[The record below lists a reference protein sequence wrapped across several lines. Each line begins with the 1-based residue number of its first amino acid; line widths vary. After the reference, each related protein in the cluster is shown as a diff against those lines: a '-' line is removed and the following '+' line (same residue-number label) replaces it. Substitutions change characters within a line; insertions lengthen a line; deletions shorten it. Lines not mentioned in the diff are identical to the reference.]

1 MVYHYDLNLYV
12 ITVSHIRSL
21 NGQQINQ
28 QICLGVSFKY
38 YSFWAL
44 NCYLMK
50 KNSSI
55 FVLNL
60 NILKFLYLYTELFVL
75 GGTYSLKMA
84 LAIKAS

>member
-1 MVYHYDLNLYV
+1 
-12 ITVSHIRSL
+12 
-21 NGQQINQ
+21 
-28 QICLGVSFKY
+28 
-38 YSFWAL
+38 
-44 NCYLMK
+44 MK

-60 NILKFLYLYTELFVL
+60 NILKFLYLYAELIVL